1 MLAAIELMKSPAGAM
16 FVIARRELAK
26 TEACDLAVMNQFRLM
41 VAPRLRPEFRDGIQL
56 ETPALFPLSVML
68 CERKAHIQC
77 WKDAVTLATENPH
90 LSWFF
95 ERVAD
100 ERRVELGFPPKVQ
113 PLPDWTYG
121 YLPEFCSGKDSN
133 RAHSEENLLD
143 ASVAYASRPLLR
155 KWQEIQKRME
165 FALDRHGNNLSASA
179 LDELRGHLI
188 EQIAEHCWIRR
199 GSLRKLRLPL
209 EGELSRWA
217 SDCRRTVLFAGQTIS
232 QTYSLNRLIG
242 EEAGTEFLDLLA
254 DPQQAEEATGVAIP
268 ATLLVVISMLQSQF
282 ETFNSPF
289 YQEVI
294 GDLLAG
300 NFSTADQ
307 SGKVVANDGVF
318 QRYCAKRT
326 SWSAKLLFQRHGVS
340 GKNAERA
347 FAQAAFDQ
355 SVDILPGFLCSPQDR
370 SLVIQLVEMA
380 WAMPNL
386 CYSELVSRVLT
397 FGRTRVEQYR
407 TLSVDCKISTRNADK
422 SMLIAQCKKLDS
434 EWEYYGE
441 PLGTLWRA
449 YAELLAH
456 QCFEILRE
464 ARFRCFSQTFQSL
477 SDRLVRLRKQVHEYL
492 PEFEEWLNASKAV
505 QQL

>member
-1 MLAAIELMKSPAGAM
+1 MLVAIELMKSPAGAM
-16 FVIARRELAK
+16 LVIARRELAK
-26 TEACDLAVMNQFRLM
+26 TEASDLAVMNQFRLM

-56 ETPALFPLSVML
+56 ETPALFPLSVLL
-68 CERKAHIQC
+68 CERKQHIQC
-77 WKDAVTLATENPH
+77 WKDAVALATENPH

-121 YLPEFCSGKDSN
+121 YLLEFCSGKDSN
-133 RAHSEENLLD
+133 RQSSEDLFD
-143 ASVAYASRPLLR
+143 ASVAYANRPLLR
-155 KWQEIQKRME
+155 KWQVIEKRME
-165 FALDRHGNNLSASA
+165 VALDRHGINLSPSA

-188 EQIAEHCWIRR
+188 EQIAQYCWMRR

-217 SDCRRTVLFAGQTIS
+217 SDYRRFVLFAGQTIS

-268 ATLLVVISMLQSQF
+268 ATLLVVISMLKNQL
-282 ETFNSPF
+282 EGFNSPL

-294 GDLLAG
+294 GDLLSG
-300 NFSTADQ
+300 NFSTSE
-307 SGKVVANDGVF
+307 SGKVIADDGVF

-326 SWSAKLLFQRHGVS
+326 SWSAKLLFQKHGVS
-340 GKNAERA
+340 GRSAERA
-347 FAQAAFDQ
+347 FAQSAFDQ
-355 SVDILPGFLCSPQDR
+355 LVALLPGFLCSPQDR

-386 CYSELVSRVLT
+386 CYSELVSKVLS
-397 FGRTRVEQYR
+397 FARTRVAQYR
-407 TLSVDCKISTRNADK
+407 LLSADCKISTRNADK
-422 SMLIAQCKKLDS
+422 SRLIAQCKRLDS

-464 ARFRCFSQTFQSL
+464 ARFCCFSQTFQSM
-477 SDRLVRLRKQVHEYL
+477 SDRLIRLRKGVDEYRSQ
-492 PEFEEWLNASKAV
+492 FEEWLNASKAV
-505 QQL
+505 K

>member
-1 MLAAIELMKSPAGAM
+1 MLAAIELIQSPAGAM
-16 FVIARRELAK
+16 VVMARHELAK
-26 TEACDLAVMNQFRLM
+26 IENHDLIVMSEFRLM

-56 ETPALFPLSVML
+56 ETPALFPLSVLL
-68 CERKAHIQC
+68 CERKQHIQC

-133 RAHSEENLLD
+133 RAHSEEDLFD
-143 ASVAYASRPLLR
+143 ATVAYANRPLLR
-155 KWQEIQKRME
+155 KWQEIQKRMGA
-165 FALDRHGNNLSASA
+165 ALDRHGNNLSASA

-188 EQIAEHCWIRR
+188 EQIAEHCWMRR

-217 SDCRRTVLFAGQTIS
+217 SDYRRTVLFAGQTIS

-242 EEAGTEFLDLLA
+242 EEIGTEFLDLLA

-282 ETFNSPF
+282 ETFNSPL

-300 NFSTADQ
+300 NFSTSE
-307 SGKVVANDGVF
+307 SGKVAADDGVF
-318 QRYCAKRT
+318 QRYCLKRS
-326 SWSAKLLFQRHGVS
+326 SWSAKLLFQKHGVS

-347 FAQAAFDQ
+347 FAQSAFDQ
-355 SVDILPGFLCSPQDR
+355 LVDILPGFLCSPQDH
-370 SLVIQLVEMA
+370 SIVIQLVEMA

-386 CYSELVSRVLT
+386 CYSELVSKVLS
-397 FGRTRVEQYR
+397 FARTRVAQYR
-407 TLSVDCKISTRNADK
+407 LLSADCKISTRNADK
-422 SMLIAQCKKLDS
+422 SRLIAQCKKLDP

-464 ARFRCFSQTFQSL
+464 ARFCCFSQTFQSM
-477 SDRLVRLRKQVHEYL
+477 SDRLVRLRKGIDEYR
-492 PEFEEWLNASKAV
+492 PQFEEWLNASKAV
-505 QQL
+505 K

>member
-16 FVIARRELAK
+16 YMVGRRELAK
-26 TEACDLAVMNQFRLM
+26 TEACDLAVMNEFRLM
-41 VAPRLRPEFRDGIQL
+41 VAPRLRPEFRDGVQL
-56 ETPALFPLSVML
+56 QTPALFPSKVDLL
-68 CERKAHIQC
+68 DKGDHIKA
-77 WKDAVTLATENPH
+77 WKDAIEIANANPH
-90 LSWFF
+90 LRWFF

-100 ERRVELGFPPKVQ
+100 ERRVELGFEPKIQ

-133 RAHSEENLLD
+133 RQSSEDLFD
-143 ASVAYASRPLLR
+143 ASATYVTRPLLR
-155 KWQEIQKRME
+155 KWQMIEKRME
-165 FALDRHGNNLSASA
+165 SALDRHGINLSASA

-188 EQIAEHCWIRR
+188 EQIAQYCWICR

-217 SDCRRTVLFAGQTIS
+217 SDYRRTVLFAGQTIS

-268 ATLLVVISMLQSQF
+268 ATLLVVIQMLQTQL
-282 ETFNSPF
+282 EGFNSPL

-307 SGKVVANDGVF
+307 SGKVIADDGVF

-326 SWSAKLLFQRHGVS
+326 SWSAKLLFQKHGVS
-340 GKNAERA
+340 GQNAERA

-355 SVDILPGFLCSPQDR
+355 LVDTLPRFLSTQQDCSI
-370 SLVIQLVEMA
+370 VFQLVEMA
-380 WAMPNL
+380 WSMPNL
-386 CYSELVSRVLT
+386 CYSELVSRVLA
-397 FGRTRVEQYR
+397 FARTRVQQYR
-407 TLSVDCKISTRNADK
+407 LLSGDCKISTRNADK
-422 SMLIAQCKKLDS
+422 SRLIAQCKKLDP

-477 SDRLVRLRKQVHEYL
+477 SDRLIRLRKQVDEYR
-492 PEFEEWLNASKAV
+492 PQFEEWLNASKGR

>member
-16 FVIARRELAK
+16 LVIARRELAK

-56 ETPALFPLSVML
+56 ETPALFPLSVLL

-77 WKDAVTLATENPH
+77 WKDAVKLATKNPQ

-133 RAHSEENLLD
+133 RQSSEDLFDATVAH
-143 ASVAYASRPLLR
+143 ATRPLLR

-188 EQIAEHCWIRR
+188 EQIAEHCWICR

-217 SDCRRTVLFAGQTIS
+217 SDYRRTVLFAGQTIS

-282 ETFNSPF
+282 ETFNSPL

-326 SWSAKLLFQRHGVS
+326 SWSSKLLFQKHGVS
-340 GKNAERA
+340 GRNAERV
-347 FAQAAFDQ
+347 FAQSAFDQ
-355 SVDILPGFLCSPQDR
+355 LVDILPGFLCSPQDR
-370 SLVIQLVEMA
+370 SIVIQLVEMA
-380 WAMPNL
+380 WAVPNL
-386 CYSELVSRVLT
+386 CYSELVSRVLS
-397 FGRTRVEQYR
+397 FARIRVAQYR
-407 TLSVDCKISTRNADK
+407 LLSADCKISTRNADK
-422 SMLIAQCKKLDS
+422 SMLIAQCKKLDP

-464 ARFRCFSQTFQSL
+464 ARFRVFSQTFQTM
-477 SDRLVRLRKQVHEYL
+477 SDRLIRLRKQVDEYR
-492 PEFEEWLNASKAV
+492 PQFEEWLNASKAV
-505 QQL
+505 K